1 MTLEKYDHQFLLLPA
16 LGVVKEDYKE
26 PDHSGKHVF
35 IVFSW
40 FCFGLI
46 LRWFD
51 IINTNEI

>member
-51 IINTNEI
+51 IINTN